1 MKPRARR
8 TAVLV
13 ASVPEFINRTMS
25 QLATRWVIASAS
37 SISPGVGAPY
47 DVPLAAAALTAA
59 VMTG

>member
-1 MKPRARR
+1 M
-8 TAVLV
+8 LV

-25 QLATRWVIASAS
+25 QLPTRSVIASAS

-47 DVPLAAAALTAA
+47 DVPLAAAAFTAA